1 MLDNV
6 ARSFIPPKVRCRLS
20 SGGAEWTMARAKKD
34 ASVRSAAQA
43 FKAIDNKLKLP
54 GGGCSESI
62 GYMEQSS
69 WLLFLRYL
77 DAHEPERKN
86 EALLRKEPYAPALP
100 KELSWSSWAYPK
112 KADGTLDTEHMLVGD
127 ELIEF
132 VKGTLLPRLKKLRDT
147 AKDVQSIQY
156 RIGSIFADITC
167 RITNGYLMREI
178 IDLIEPL
185 TFETEAARHEMSV
198 LYESRLQQMGNAG
211 RDGGAYYTP
220 RSLIRVMI
228 RILNPKVGET
238 FYDGASGSCGF
249 ICEAYEYMKEHAKNL
264 TKDYDTLQK
273 KTFYAGEASSIAY
286 MTGQMNCILHGLES
300 PNTSF
305 GDTLAQKIGDYTD
318 ADRVDVI
325 GANPPFG
332 AGVDPNVKGNFVAQ
346 TSETAL
352 LFLEHFVAKLK
363 KGGRAAIIVKNTVL
377 SNDDNASRYIR
388 KLLLE
393 KTELEWILD
402 LPPKVFAAGVK
413 AVVLFFRK
421 GNPTT
426 KPINYYELDLGDVS
440 LGKTRPLYEADLA
453 EFEKMATVDAVSSPR
468 HWTIDPSTIDP
479 TTCDLSV
486 HNPNKVEEKPPT
498 VAECEAELKD
508 ALAELTKLVK
518 GL

>member
-1 MLDNV
+1 
-6 ARSFIPPKVRCRLS
+6 
-20 SGGAEWTMARAKKD
+20 MARTKKEEG
-34 ASVRSAAQA
+34 VKSAANV

-69 WLLFLRYL
+69 WMLFLRYL
-77 DAHEPERKN
+77 DAREPERRA
-86 EALLRKEPYAPALP
+86 EAVLRGEKYEPALP
-100 KELSWSSWAYPK
+100 KELAWSSWAYPRTK
-112 KADGTLDTEHMLVGD
+112 GGALDTENLLKGDDLV
-127 ELIEF
+127 EF
-132 VKGTLLPRLKKLRDT
+132 VNRKLFPGFKKLRDE
-147 AKDVQSIQY
+147 AKDTRSIQY
-156 RIGSIFADITC
+156 RIGSIFVDINC

-185 TFETEAARHEMSV
+185 TFETEEARHEMSV

-228 RILNPKVGET
+228 RVLDPKVGEK

-249 ICEAYEYMKEHAKNL
+249 ICEAYEYMKEHAKNP
-264 TKDYDTLQK
+264 TKDYETLQK
-273 KTFYAGEASSIAY
+273 RTFFAGEASSIAY

-300 PNTSF
+300 PDVHF
-305 GDTLAQKIGDYTD
+305 GDTLAEKIANFTD

-332 AGVDPNVKGNFVAQ
+332 AGVDPGVKGNFVAQ
-346 TSETAL
+346 TGETAL
-352 LFLEHFVAKLK
+352 LFLEHFVAKLR

-393 KTELEWILD
+393 KCELNMILD

-413 AVVLFFRK
+413 AIVLFFSK
-421 GNPTT
+421 GKATT
-426 KPINYYELDLGDVS
+426 RPIDYYELDLGDVS
-440 LGKTRPLYEADLA
+440 LGKTRPLYESDLA
-453 EFEKMATVDAVSSPR
+453 EFEKIATGGKVKSER
-468 HWTIDPSTIDP
+468 HWTIDPASVDK
-479 TTCDLSV
+479 TTYDLSV
-486 HNPNKVEEKPPT
+486 HNPNKTEEKSLT
-498 VAECEAELKD
+498 VAECAAELKE
-508 ALAELTKLVK
+508 AFAAITRLMKEF
-518 GL
+518 

>member
-1 MLDNV
+1 
-6 ARSFIPPKVRCRLS
+6 
-20 SGGAEWTMARAKKD
+20 MALRTKAHEEGSK
-34 ASVRSAAQA
+34 SAANA

-69 WLLFLRYL
+69 WMLFLRYL
-77 DAHEPERKN
+77 DAREEERKN
-86 EALLRKEPYAPALP
+86 EAILLGKAYEPALP
-100 KELSWSSWAYPK
+100 KELAWSSWAYPRR
-112 KADGTLDTEHMLVGD
+112 ADGALDVDNMLKGD
-127 ELIEF
+127 ELVQF
-132 VKGTLLPRLKKLRDT
+132 VNQKLFPGLKKLRDSARNT
-147 AKDVQSIQY
+147 TSIQY
-156 RIGSIFADITC
+156 RIGSIFADINC
-167 RITNGYLMREI
+167 RITNGYIMREI

-185 TFETEAARHEMSV
+185 KFETEEARHEMSV

-228 RILNPKVGET
+228 RILDPKIGET

-249 ICEAYEYMKEHAKNL
+249 ICEAFEYMKSRAKNPA
-264 TKDYDTLQK
+264 KDYETLQT

-286 MTGQMNCILHGLES
+286 MTGQMNCILHGLET

-305 GDTLAQKIGDYTD
+305 GDTLAQKIADFTD

-332 AGVDPNVKGNFVAQ
+332 AGVDPTVKQNFVAQ

-352 LFLEHFVAKLK
+352 LFLEHFVAKLN

-388 KLLLE
+388 KILLE
-393 KTELEWILD
+393 KCELEWILD

-413 AVVLFFRK
+413 AVVLFFKK
-421 GNPTT
+421 GGPTT
-426 KPINYYELDLGDVS
+426 EPIDYYELDMGEVS
-440 LGKTRPLYEADLA
+440 LGKTRPLYETDLA
-453 EFEKMATVDAVSSPR
+453 EFEKLATGGKVKTEAHWTVDPKTV
-468 HWTIDPSTIDP
+468 DK
-479 TTCDLSV
+479 TTYDLSV
-486 HNPNKVEEKPPT
+486 HNPNKKEEKPPT
-498 VAECEAELKD
+498 VAECEAELK
-508 ALAELTKLVK
+508 AAFAEIGKLMK
-518 GL
+518 EFAR

>member
-1 MLDNV
+1 
-6 ARSFIPPKVRCRLS
+6 
-20 SGGAEWTMARAKKD
+20 MARTRKTEDGAK
-34 ASVRSAAQA
+34 SAANV

-69 WLLFLRYL
+69 WMLFLRYL
-77 DAHEPERKN
+77 DAREAERRN
-86 EALLRKEPYAPALP
+86 EAVLLGKKYEPALP
-100 KELSWSSWAYPK
+100 KELTWSSWAYPRTK
-112 KADGTLDTEHMLVGD
+112 DGTLDTENMLKGD
-127 ELIEF
+127 DLIRF
-132 VKGTLLPRLKKLRDT
+132 VNGTLFPRLKKLRDSARDIT
-147 AKDVQSIQY
+147 SIQY
-156 RIGSIFADITC
+156 RIGSIFADINC
-167 RITNGYLMREI
+167 RITNGYIMREI

-185 TFETEAARHEMSV
+185 KFETEAARHEMSV

-228 RILNPKVGET
+228 RILDPKIGET

-249 ICEAYEYMKEHAKNL
+249 LCEAYEYMKERSKDPA
-264 TKDYDTLQK
+264 KDYDILQK
-273 KTFYAGEASSIAY
+273 RTFFAGEASSIAY
-286 MTGQMNCILHGLES
+286 MTGQMNCILHGLET
-300 PNTSF
+300 PNTAF
-305 GDTLAQKIGDYTD
+305 GDTLAQKIADFTD

-332 AGVDPNVKGNFVAQ
+332 AGVDPTVKGNFVAQ

-352 LFLEHFVAKLK
+352 LFLEHFVSKLK

-393 KTELEWILD
+393 KCELEWVLD

-421 GNPTT
+421 GKPTA
-426 KPINYYELDLGDVS
+426 KPVNYYELDMGDVS
-440 LGKTRPLYEADLA
+440 LGKTRPLYETDLA
-453 EFEKMATVDAVSSPR
+453 EFEKLAKGGKTESAA
-468 HWTIDPSTIDP
+468 HWTLDPAAVDR
-479 TTCDLSV
+479 TTYDLSV
-486 HNPNKVEEKPPT
+486 HNPNKKEEKPPT
-498 VAECEAELKD
+498 VAECEAELK
-508 ALAELTKLVK
+508 AAFAEIGKLMK
-518 GL
+518 EFA